1 MIVSGISWSRGFS
14 SENDNEDRKSSTLS
28 IASPAFKR
36 VSSYVRVDSRQVRRA
51 AARIQDN
58 GGVLFDRRGWEIF
71 FFSLRPEL
79 TRGRFVGLF
88 TVCETNELLSC
99 APHACWLNFCFFY
112 KGLTLHRNR

>member
-58 GGVLFDRRGWEIF
+58 GGVLFDRRGGGNFF
-71 FFSLRPEL
+71 FFSPPRCKR
-79 TRGRFVGLF
+79 RGCGPTLSSSGS
-88 TVCETNELLSC
+88 NEVFAFSPQLSRIQ
-99 APHACWLNFCFFY
+99 
-112 KGLTLHRNR
+112 T

>member
-58 GGVLFDRRGWEIF
+58 GGVLFDRRGGEIF
-71 FFSLRPEL
+71 FLFSLGQL
-79 TRGRFVGLF
+79 NLGHCCGFFFACG
-88 TVCETNELLSC
+88 TNELC
-99 APHACWLNFCFFY
+99 TC
-112 KGLTLHRNR
+112 